1 MGYGP
6 IRIRISLHL
15 HRLYISFFFFERKF
29 VFDLMVEKEEEE
41 RKRAK
46 FGRKLI
52 WKINQV
58 SCPPVFSIEFSV
70 RIYVYRM
77 DRVIFRSQLFVPCSF
92 NPEIN

>member
-6 IRIRISLHL
+6 IRIRISLH
-15 HRLYISFFFFERKF
+15 RLYTFFFFERKF

-70 RIYVYRM
+70 RNIRIQ
-77 DRVIFRSQLFVPCSF
+77 DGWIG
-92 NPEIN
+92 